1 MPSLFPKIWPSSDAR
16 VSRAALLKISC
27 SAEKG
32 VVLLVEEVARVV
44 VEVGRSGLV
53 LETEVK
59 ALLCSGS

>member
-1 MPSLFPKIWPSSDAR
+1 MVKTAAELRKAEVSLRNWAKEERAR
-16 VSRAALLKISC
+16 
-27 SAEKG
+27 E
-32 VVLLVEEVARVV
+32 VEEVARV